1 MQLQRK
7 LKPLGTKPEPNATCR
22 SHLGKARKNIA
33 NGGNDS
39 LIGMEAD
46 LTISLAPD
54 EADRQT
60 AAQFAARRLV
70 ADSTVEASPQ
80 HVQFG
85 LAHCAF
91 EPQQEAIIEHGR
103 MINAVGIADQRV
115 GKSGQINQAIPFGV
129 IARESRDFETEHQT
143 DARERDVGGEAGK
156 TRTRHRARTGETKI
170 LVDND
175 DAVIGP
181 AEVAGFADKRILP
194 LCRFAVV
201 LDLCGAGL
209 AQVDD
214 RRSREMTWRNLDALI
229 HRLPP
234 SMGCSEAGVR

>member
-1 MQLQRK
+1 MLLGDEDLPLGARQGSNPLLARASAIENRLLACFAIDIGTGIDRIGQDLVDGGVACFDPADLGTGMQLQRK

-103 MINAVGIADQRV
+103 M
-115 GKSGQINQAIPFGV
+115 
-129 IARESRDFETEHQT
+129 
-143 DARERDVGGEAGK
+143 
-156 TRTRHRARTGETKI
+156 
-170 LVDND
+170 
-175 DAVIGP
+175 
-181 AEVAGFADKRILP
+181 
-194 LCRFAVV
+194 
-201 LDLCGAGL
+201 
-209 AQVDD
+209 
-214 RRSREMTWRNLDALI
+214 
-229 HRLPP
+229 
-234 SMGCSEAGVR
+234 